1 MTETYTRFVK
11 KYKDYFSR
19 LKRQNSRQIMSHVTQ
34 ISDHESEQL
43 NRILHSF
50 MLYVYYMLLYT
61 QNHQTS
67 LILYNVYIVFFL
79 CQRQKRTQLFVNF
92 YIHFLPNGAHGDAQ
106 QQTLLPPRR
115 PTKRRTGLPVLFR
128 HALAPRV
135 PPPPHRTGVLPQ
147 EISWSGCSASNHA
160 HVATDHDGFFGD
172 AGMFWWVMKSG
183 VATKPNTNSGAAHRG
198 GSLGGSVRR
207 LLPHRS
213 PRRCS
218 RTTTNTHAGRRP

>member
-1 MTETYTRFVK
+1 MCTRVLYSVINCTYLSVLIHTCACVCASWYHTHNVRCKFFK
-11 KYKDYFSR
+11 KKLTFIY
-19 LKRQNSRQIMSHVTQ
+19 
-34 ISDHESEQL
+34 QL
-43 NRILHSF
+43 HFRH
-50 MLYVYYMLLYT
+50 
-61 QNHQTS
+61 TS
-67 LILYNVYIVFFL
+67 N
-79 CQRQKRTQLFVNF
+79 
-92 YIHFLPNGAHGDAQ
+92 GDAQ

-172 AGMFWWVMKSG
+172 AGMFRWVVKSG

-198 GSLGGSVRR
+198 GSLGGSVLRR